1 MKKVSRAATFLQVV
15 CASTALAAA
24 AQGADLPPS
33 SFSVGVGSANGKVKS
48 LAAANEGAVINL
60 YTSGAGKLQ
69 ADFLFTGVAQGASLK
84 AVLKQKTVRDVF
96 TFQVK
101 NAAGAFVNVGSA
113 TGTKDAQS
121 LNFNLPAGAF
131 SGGQAQARIISSSGS
146 NDANLDML
154 LISDAKAPGNPVP
167 PPPVPQPPVP
177 QPPVPPPP
185 PPPVPNPGPVTG
197 VKLPPTGKINWDWQI
212 GAPSDA
218 NITLPA
224 GVTLMDVDVFS
235 TSAAKVAELKARGV
249 YMICYVNAGSYQP
262 GYPDSAQYPNYLKIQ
277 ADPDW
282 PGEYF
287 LDVTDVFKPNSELA
301 RILEARL
308 KLCKSKG
315 FDAVEPDNLQN
326 DENVKGGR
334 ITTQQQIDFNGWFAD
349 AAHRNGL
356 AVFQKNGPD
365 KVLLKDRTGKMM
377 VEKFDG
383 ILNEE
388 CQQYNEC
395 APLAEY
401 PKRGKLAL
409 NVEYKKDP
417 NCAQSNSLL
426 INTIRRDLALKGGN
440 MSGYKRLFCQ

>member
-1 MKKVSRAATFLQVV
+1 MKLKPNSSRALNLV
-15 CASTALAAA
+15 CISAVLASGAFTAQA
-24 AQGADLPPS
+24 ADLAPS
-33 SFSVGVGSANGKVKS
+33 SFNLAVGSANGKVKS
-48 LAAANEGAVINL
+48 LAAANENAVVNL
-60 YTSGAGKLQ
+60 YTNNAGKLQ
-69 ADFLFTGVAQGASLK
+69 ADFVFTGVGSGASLQ
-84 AVLKQKTVRDVF
+84 AVLKQKTAKDVF
-96 TFQVK
+96 TFQVR
-101 NAAGAFVNVGSA
+101 NAAGAYVNVGSA
-113 TGTKDAQS
+113 SGTRDAQS
-121 LNFNLPAGAF
+121 LRFALPNGAF
-131 SGGQAQARIISSSGS
+131 ANGQARARIVSSASA
-146 NDANLDML
+146 NDANLDL
-154 LISDAKAPGNPVP
+154 LVISDAVVSGPTVP
-167 PPPVPQPPVP
+167 PPTPTPTPTSTPTPTPTPTPVP
-177 QPPVPPPP
+177 
-185 PPPVPNPGPVTG
+185 TAG

-212 GAPSDA
+212 GATSDSA
-218 NITLPA
+218 IAVPA
-224 GVTLMDVDVFS
+224 GVTLLDVDVFT
-235 TSAAKVAELKARGV
+235 TSAAKVAQLKASGL

-262 GYPDSAQYPNYLKIQ
+262 GYPDSAQYPNYLKVQ
-277 ADPDW
+277 ADPNW

-287 LDVTDVFKPNSELA
+287 LDVTDVFKPNSVLA
-301 RILEARL
+301 SILDARL
-308 KLCKSKG
+308 KLCKEKG

-409 NVEYKKDP
+409 NVEYTKDP
-417 NCAQSNSLL
+417 NCAQSNSLN
-426 INTIRRDLALKGGN
+426 INTIRKDLGLKGGN